1 MEKYHSLGTSTDWVV
16 MVIYLLAIMAFG
28 SYFSKY
34 NRTTTDFFFG
44 GRRFSWWL
52 IAMSIIATGVGSH
65 SFIKYSAKG
74 FEAGLSSTMT
84 YMNDWFFIP
93 FFIFGWLPIIVYTKI
108 RSIPEY
114 FEKRF
119 SPLTR
124 FLATILL
131 LLYMIGYVGIGL
143 LTMGKAILPLL
154 PPEITFIG
162 MHFEIT
168 LMGLI
173 VGIAFIVGVYITYG
187 GQTAVIFT
195 DLAQGFVLIFAG
207 MLVFLLGL
215 DYLGGIGVFWELL
228 PQSWKLPLANFND
241 PPGFNFVGIFWQD
254 GIAGSIGFLFMNMG
268 LIMRFMAAKNV
279 DEGRKAATFNI
290 LFMLPLSAIIV
301 GNAGWIGKAISIQNP
316 SIISPSV
323 NPDDVFVVVANII
336 AKPGVFGFVMA
347 ALTAA
352 LMSTVD
358 TLLNA
363 IAAVYINDVHR
374 PLKKMMNQKI
384 LMTNKNDKK
393 ELNSARIAT
402 IAFTILGVLAVLPFN
417 AFPTVYEAHAYF
429 HSTLTPP
436 LVVAIFLGVFWK
448 KFTNA
453 SVVATFVA
461 GSALVILGIYY
472 PRPLI
477 QIFAHGTAFEPSH
490 PYLYIGALYNLF
502 VCVFVGV
509 VTTLTRDKQKQIV
522 EAIKTNVHHKKIMAG
537 ITLISA
543 VIFLVISLNLF
554 PLTILL
560 FLTFILL
567 VFIVLASNYYSNY
580 SEETHT
586 DGLTVWGI
594 GLAKERFKGS
604 KINNR
609 EGEKVK
615 LNWKLNE
622 SDKDL
627 MFFSKND
634 MLKLAADKGDL
645 VYLTDSRKILG
656 GLKSAHSIFGEPHN
670 EDGIVY
676 FSQSILDQ
684 GQFSSGKLVTAEKE
698 M

>member
-254 GIAGSIGFLFMNMG
+254 GITGSIGFLFMNMG

-301 GNAGWIGKAISIQNP
+301 GNAGWIGKVISIQNP